1 MKGRKTGGRVKGT
14 PNKVTS
20 EGKRMIAEML
30 MEYQEKGRMS
40 EDFYAL
46 DSEKRLT
53 IAERLFNYILPKQ
66 QSVKADVENK
76 TVDPSLAEI
85 LNKYANE

>member
-1 MKGRKTGGRVKGT
+1 MKGKKTGGRVKGT

-30 MEYQEKGRMS
+30 LEYQERGQMS

-46 DSEKRLT
+46 DPEKRLT

-76 TVDPSLAEI
+76 VVEPSLAEV